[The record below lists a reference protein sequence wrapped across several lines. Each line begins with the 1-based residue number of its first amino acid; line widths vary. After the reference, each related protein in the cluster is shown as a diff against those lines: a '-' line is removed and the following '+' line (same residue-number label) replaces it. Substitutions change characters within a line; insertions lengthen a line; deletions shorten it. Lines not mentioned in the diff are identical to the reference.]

1 MNFKLLLS
9 AALLAAGVSLAAIP
23 SQAGAIGGYNS
34 IKTLG
39 AEQPSNVEQAHFWH
53 RTCRRGLN
61 GWHKHVKG
69 VGRVQCT
76 NYVCRHGRHCR
87 WF

>member
-1 MNFKLLLS
+1 MNFKFLLPV
-9 AALLAAGVSLAAIP
+9 ALLAAGVLFAAIP
-23 SQAGAIGGYNS
+23 SQAGTIGGFNT
-34 IKTLG
+34 IKTLA
-39 AEQPSNVEQAHFWH
+39 AEQPSNIDQAHFWH

-69 VGRVQCT
+69 IGRVQCT
-76 NYVCRHGRHCR
+76 NHVCKRGKCR

>member
-1 MNFKLLLS
+1 MNLKLSLAG
-9 AALLAAGVSLAAIP
+9 AALAAGVLFATMPAMAANMG
-23 SQAGAIGGYNS
+23 SFGALNEV
-34 IKTLG
+34 G
-39 AEQPSNVEQAHFWH
+39 AAQPSPVQKTWGWH

-69 VGRVQCT
+69 IGRVQCT
-76 NYVCRHGRHCR
+76 NHVCKRGKCR

>member
-1 MNFKLLLS
+1 MKHVFS
-9 AALLAAGVSLAAIP
+9 IAAAGVAAGLMMAAMTGPAAAAASLAPLKTINLE
-23 SQAGAIGGYNS
+23 SQS
-34 IKTLG
+34 M
-39 AEQPSNVEQAHFWH
+39 VDQAHFWH

-76 NYVCRHGRHCR
+76 NQKCRHGKCY
-87 WF
+87 WY